1 MVRAATSAN
10 DLRSGHAI
18 TGIVDASKMILSER
32 RSKTGPAGTT
42 SNFATALNNGS
53 PHRRQVYSPGRFSSR
68 KIPQN
73 GSSSPS
79 LNRSSRSSSLR
90 SAASSRICSCVG
102 GSNRTGQALYI
113 SLLRLNRTAPCGTVL
128 LLKVQRSDRNAVQ
141 RSLESSIGSSQAEVT
156 ALVDLVVVNQIG
168 VRLFYPT
175 TRRLVELVRECR
187 HGDWNLDTLG
197 IHTIKGGRTGYVS
210 GPPSEVKG
218 GVISP

>member
-1 MVRAATSAN
+1 MSLVRAATSAN

-102 GSNRTGQALYI
+102 GSNRTGVCQALYI
-113 SLLRLNRTAPCGTVL
+113 SLLRLNRTAPCGTVR

-156 ALVDLVVVNQIG
+156 ALLDLVVVNQIG

-187 HGDWNLDTLG
+187 RRLEPRHPWDSHNKRRPNRVCL
-197 IHTIKGGRTGYVS
+197 RSAV
-210 GPPSEVKG
+210 
-218 GVISP
+218 

>member
-1 MVRAATSAN
+1 MSLVRAATSAN
-10 DLRSGHAI
+10 DLCSGHAI

-42 SNFATALNNGS
+42 FKFATALNNGS

-102 GSNRTGQALYI
+102 GSNRTGVCQALYI
-113 SLLRLNRTAPCGTVL
+113 SLLRLNSNGTMWRRSII
-128 LLKVQRSDRNAVQ
+128 KNSTQRSERCPEIFGEQ
-141 RSLESSIGSSQAEVT
+141 HRLFPGGEVT

-197 IHTIKGGRTGYVS
+197 ITQ
-210 GPPSEVKG
+210 
-218 GVISP
+218 